1 MLRETNDMKDV
12 VVTRKTMEY
21 DGVNVTYATMN
32 ITGQDIM
39 KFFPIG
45 TRTLS
50 FNSQMML
57 NEQEKKNSTKNTKV
71 ETKKD
76 VSRKDRFILT
86 YLTWIIVHRVL
97 KPWPKKRSWFELSL
111 VAHAVILS
119 GWRSCLLAVRTSK
132 LPTEIVMEKEM
143 IFLSDTFVQENVV
156 LWKYFYP
163 YQWKQTERTM
173 EKLYVFDKW
182 NTGNK
187 LPIKGAGVLAYP
199 KLFIEKFVP
208 SEKKKEM

>member
-1 MLRETNDMKDV
+1 MKDV

-143 IFLSDTFVQENVV
+143 IFLSGRIFIFLLFNCASTF
-156 LWKYFYP
+156 
-163 YQWKQTERTM
+163 
-173 EKLYVFDKW
+173 KLNSGSISGIISAESTHK
-182 NTGNK
+182 NT
-187 LPIKGAGVLAYP
+187 LQ
-199 KLFIEKFVP
+199 P
-208 SEKKKEM
+208 SF